1 MLPWTNEKK
10 LPQSQMGQPDFAN
23 WLDDKAT
30 TPTKKNTG
38 DEYYW
43 QHQSQLQQ
51 SDLHFDAKPLEA
63 HQSKYILSNDGDNSF
78 DSSMA
83 HAQQEPTQ
91 SYNKR
96 SDSVQKTE
104 PDNSYPAKVTSLLI
118 ESEQLVESPLL
129 SEIQTHQQMTTE
141 ATTESKTERT
151 NEIPLNPLTHFKN
164 NHLFL
169 EGQQAELTVN
179 LNHFTKE
186 EQKELIHI
194 IQDYFK
200 KKGLVL
206 SRLIING
213 VKND

>member
-10 LPQSQMGQPDFAN
+10 PPKNQLEQPDFAN
-23 WLDDKAT
+23 WLDNKVT
-30 TPTKKNTG
+30 TPTKQSTG

-43 QHQSQLQQ
+43 QHQAQLQQ
-51 SDLHFDAKPLEA
+51 SDLHFDAKQLET
-63 HQSKYILSNDGDNSF
+63 QQPQYILNSNGACSFNSEI
-78 DSSMA
+78 A
-83 HAQQEPTQ
+83 HEKKEPIQ
-91 SYNKR
+91 SYNNF
-96 SDSVQKTE
+96 SPPIQKVE
-104 PDNSYPAKVTSLLI
+104 PDNSYPAKVTSLLA
-118 ESEQLVESPLL
+118 EVEQLVEHPLL
-129 SEIQTHQQMTTE
+129 SEIQTHQKTTS
-141 ATTESKTERT
+141 ESTADSKIEKN
-151 NEIPLNPLTHFKN
+151 NEIPLNPLPHFKN

-169 EGQQAELTVN
+169 DGKQAELTVN